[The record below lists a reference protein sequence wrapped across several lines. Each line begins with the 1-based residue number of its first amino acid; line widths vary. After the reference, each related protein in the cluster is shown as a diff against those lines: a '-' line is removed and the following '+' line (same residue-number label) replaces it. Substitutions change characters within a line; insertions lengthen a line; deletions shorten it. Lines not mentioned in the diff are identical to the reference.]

1 MAFLCGMRQTGMF
14 IYNVTSRVE
23 AGLSDEWLAW
33 MREGH
38 IPRVLATGLF
48 THHRILHLLDTDETD
63 GETFAVQYFTT
74 TREAYEKYLLEHAPG
89 LRGEVAERWG
99 EAVLS
104 FRTFMEVIN

>member
-1 MAFLCGMRQTGMF
+1 MY

-33 MREGH
+33 MRVEH

-48 THHRILHLLDTDETD
+48 THHRILRLLDTEDAD
-63 GETFAVQYFTT
+63 GQTFAVQYFTT
-74 TREAYEKYLLEHAPG
+74 TREGYEKYLAEHAPA
-89 LRGEVAERWG
+89 LRGEVTERWG